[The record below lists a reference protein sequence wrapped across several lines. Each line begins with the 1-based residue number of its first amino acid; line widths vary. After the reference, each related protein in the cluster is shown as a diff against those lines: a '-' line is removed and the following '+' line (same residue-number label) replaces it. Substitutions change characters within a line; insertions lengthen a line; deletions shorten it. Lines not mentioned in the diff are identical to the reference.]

1 MMFIHS
7 HATPVLDTVM
17 VFITRVG
24 SALVVVPLNIL
35 VFSLLLYRKRRRD
48 ALFWALAVVGATVL
62 NFIAKHGFARIR
74 PDLWTS
80 ISRELTY
87 SFPSGHAMN
96 SMAVM
101 TALVVLA
108 WDTRWRNLMIVAGV
122 CFVLLVGSSRIYLGV
137 HYPSDILAGWAA
149 SFAWVVGLASV
160 FTKKWS
166 TRLPP

>member
-1 MMFIHS
+1 MKNAFAGASKLFLRNNYLTLLILFFGVFGPLVVFGLLAEDILEKEAFSFDRPTMMFMHS

-35 VFSLLLYRKRRRD
+35 VFSLLVYRKRRRD
-48 ALFWALAVVGATVL
+48 ALFWALAVVGATIL

-80 ISRELTY
+80 ISPELTY

-96 SMAVM
+96 SMAAM
-101 TALVVLA
+101 TALGHLE
-108 WDTRWRNLMIVAGV
+108 
-122 CFVLLVGSSRIYLGV
+122 
-137 HYPSDILAGWAA
+137 
-149 SFAWVVGLASV
+149 
-160 FTKKWS
+160 
-166 TRLPP
+166 